1 MYVVYGVLIVDFG
14 LGGIMSRDCKESEYK
29 GTCDPNEQIMMGN
42 LTLIARTVLYMY
54 FCYVHSNYL
63 EVKKMEH
70 PYVEEELEE

>member
-14 LGGIMSRDCKESEYK
+14 LGGITARDCKESEYK
-29 GTCDPNEQIMMGN
+29 GSCDPNEQMMMGN
-42 LTLIARTVLYMY
+42 VTLIARTVLYMY

-63 EVKKMEH
+63 EAKKIEH